1 MSGKPE
7 QYGSLEG
14 TEGRGKVQGR
24 EMVVFLR
31 AVDAAE
37 TDTLKVGVVPNF
49 DAVAVEDGDNGAA
62 ELGMDVWNKDYEENY
77 AEKMERNCSQHE

>member
-14 TEGRGKVQGR
+14 TEGRRKVQGR

-31 AVDAAE
+31 TVDVAE
-37 TDTLKVGVVPNF
+37 TDTLRVGVV
-49 DAVAVEDGDNGAA
+49 
-62 ELGMDVWNKDYEENY
+62 
-77 AEKMERNCSQHE
+77 

>member
-14 TEGRGKVQGR
+14 TEGRRKAQGR

-31 AVDAAE
+31 TVDVAE
-37 TDTLKVGVVPNF
+37 TDTLRVGVVQDF
-49 DAVAVEDGDNGAA
+49 DGVAVEDGDHGAG
-62 ELGMDVWNKDYEENY
+62 EVGGVS
-77 AEKMERNCSQHE
+77 RGRQ

>member
-14 TEGRGKVQGR
+14 TEGRRKVQGR

-49 DAVAVEDGDNGAA
+49 DAVAVETD
-62 ELGMDVWNKDYEENY
+62 
-77 AEKMERNCSQHE
+77 

>member
-14 TEGRGKVQGR
+14 TEGRRKAQGR

-31 AVDAAE
+31 TVDVAE
-37 TDTLKVGVVPNF
+37 TDTLRVGVVQGF
-49 DAVAVEDGDNGAA
+49 DGVAIECGDDWDG
-62 ELGMDVWNKDYEENY
+62 
-77 AEKMERNCSQHE
+77 